1 MRSRSLLPEGRGK
14 CIYLSERLKYLNY
27 HRISGTTYFW
37 RTSTGQELDWIE
49 ERDGKIMAYEAKWNS
64 RRKKKLPASFQEA
77 YPDSEYFLVNRENYM
92 DFISARS

>member
-1 MRSRSLLPEGRGK
+1 M
-14 CIYLSERLKYLNY
+14 
-27 HRISGTTYFW
+27 
-37 RTSTGQELDWIE
+37 DWIE